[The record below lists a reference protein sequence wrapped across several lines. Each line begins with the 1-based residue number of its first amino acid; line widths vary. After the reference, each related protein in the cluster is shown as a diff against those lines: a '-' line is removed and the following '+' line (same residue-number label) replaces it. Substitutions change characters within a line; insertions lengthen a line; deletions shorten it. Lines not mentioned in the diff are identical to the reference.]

1 MHYPENKSAED
12 LFHKIEESFESKLP
26 FVVYRKPQENKLT
39 AVFQQTDHLHFVKDF
54 TERGFVFAPFVSK
67 DDLVLIQPD
76 SVLEIEAAFENKLES
91 SSISPKLDDEEAH
104 VQLVEKGIQEIQKG
118 NLKKVVLSRK
128 IEVEVS
134 KDPTTIFKSLLG
146 KYSNAFCYLFHH
158 PKVGTWCGATP
169 ETLVKLKQNELFT
182 VSLAATLPFQENV
195 EPKWGSKE
203 VEEQQM
209 VSDYINGQLTPFM
222 DQLDISKAKSV
233 RAGNLWHL
241 QSEVKGTLSS
251 NVVLKEVISA
261 LHPTPAVCGIPTK
274 EAQKFILENENY
286 QRSYYTG
293 FLGEI
298 NLKASKEVSLYVNLR
313 CMEFKD
319 SIASIFVGG
328 GITGA
333 SNPKLEWEETQNK
346 SKTML
351 NIL

>member
-1 MHYPENKSAED
+1 MHYPENKSVED

-39 AVFQQTDHLHFVKDF
+39 AVFQHTEDLHFVKDF
-54 TERGFVFAPFVSK
+54 TEQGFVFAPFVSN
-67 DDLVLIQPD
+67 DGLVLIQPD
-76 SVLEIEAAFENKLES
+76 SVWETEAGFENIIQK
-91 SSISPKLDDEEAH
+91 SSISPNLDDEDAH

-134 KDPTTIFKSLLG
+134 KDPATIFKSLLG
-146 KYSNAFCYLFHH
+146 RYPNAFCYLFHH

-169 ETLVKLKQNELFT
+169 ETLVKMKQNQLFT

-195 EPKWGSKE
+195 EPKWGHKE
-203 VEEQQM
+203 IEEQQM
-209 VSDYINGQLTPFM
+209 VSDYINEQLTPFM
-222 DQLDISKAKSV
+222 DQLDISKAKSI

-241 QSEVKGTLSS
+241 QSEVKGTLSA
-251 NVVLKEVISA
+251 NVDLKEVISA
-261 LHPTPAVCGIPTK
+261 LHPTPAVCGIPIK
-274 EAQKFILENENY
+274 EAQNFILENENY
-286 QRSYYTG
+286 QRSNYTG

-298 NLKASKEVSLYVNLR
+298 NLKEPEEVSLYVNLR
-313 CMEFKD
+313 CMELTD
-319 SIASIFVGG
+319 SKAVIFVGG

-333 SNPKLEWEETQNK
+333 SNPKSEWEETQNK

>member
-1 MHYPENKSAED
+1 M
-12 LFHKIEESFESKLP
+12 
-26 FVVYRKPQENKLT
+26 VYRKPQETKLT
-39 AVFQQTDHLHFVKDF
+39 AVLQQTKDLHFVKDF
-54 TERGFVFAPFVSK
+54 TERGFVFAPFASE
-67 DDLVLIQPD
+67 DGLVLIQPD
-76 SVLEIEAAFENKLES
+76 TVWETEANFKNSLENT
-91 SSISPKLDDEEAH
+91 SIAPNEGDGASH

-128 IEVEVS
+128 IEVQIA

-146 KYSNAFCYLFHH
+146 KYPNAFCYLFYH

-169 ETLVKLKQNELFT
+169 ETLVKLKENQLFT
-182 VSLAATLPFQENV
+182 VSLAATLPYKVNV
-195 EPKWGSKE
+195 EPEWGRKE

-209 VSDYINGQLTPFM
+209 VSDYIKGQLSPFM
-222 DQLDISKAKSV
+222 DHLDISKAKSV

-241 QSEVKGTLSS
+241 QSEVKGTFYA
-251 NVVLKEVISA
+251 NINLKEVISA

-274 EAQKFILENENY
+274 EAQKFILKNENY

-298 NLKASKEVSLYVNLR
+298 NLNKPQEVSLYVNLR
-313 CMEFKD
+313 CMQLTA
-319 SIASIFVGG
+319 STASIFVGG